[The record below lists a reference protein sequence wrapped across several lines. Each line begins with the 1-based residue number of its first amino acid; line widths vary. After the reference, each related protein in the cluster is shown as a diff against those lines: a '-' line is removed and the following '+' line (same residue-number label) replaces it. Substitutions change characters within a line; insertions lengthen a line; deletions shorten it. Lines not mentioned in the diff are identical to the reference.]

1 MRVARFVGVA
11 VAASSLLASSCSG
24 DPKETSASTT
34 GPVVAAGQSFPEQRC
49 SANKAAGTITYTSGY
64 DYAAAASII
73 DVLVAE
79 QRGYFD
85 ALCLDVR
92 VEPGLSSANY
102 TAVAADTA
110 QFSSAGS
117 FSELA
122 GQPMASNLVVLAVEG
137 KTAIDTLI
145 TKPGAASLLTG
156 LSGKV
161 IGVKGALPPSIRA
174 MLAQAGLVDGQQ
186 YTTTTL
192 DGFDPEDHL
201 ALDGVI
207 GFAGFKSNEPG
218 QLDRAGVAYETFD
231 PSTTGIP
238 GSFGVIYTSR
248 TFLKEHPMAAVDFM
262 RATMHALADSV
273 ADPASASMVAV
284 DFIRNNGNPNQLSP
298 DGEAFRW
305 QTESKMIVDSTPTG
319 QPLGLPDDKGLR
331 DEVDAYAAVGLF
343 GGTAPDISQLFDAS
357 VLEMIYDT
365 DNVVIWPAQGPK

>member
-11 VAASSLLASSCSG
+11 VAASSLVASACSNH
-24 DPKETSASTT
+24 PEESSVSTA
-34 GPVVAAGQSFPEQRC
+34 GPVVAAGRAFPQQRC
-49 SANKAAGTITYTSGY
+49 TANRAAGTITYTSGY
-64 DYAAAASII
+64 DYAAAASIV

-85 ALCLDVR
+85 ELCLDVR
-92 VEPGLSSANY
+92 IEPGLSSANY
-102 TAVAADTA
+102 TAVAAGTA
-110 QFSSAGS
+110 QFASAGS

-122 GQPMASNLVVLAVEG
+122 GQPIASNLVALAVEG

-145 TKPGAASLLTG
+145 TNSAAASSLAALTG
-156 LSGKV
+156 DV

-174 MLAQAGLVDGQQ
+174 MLAQAGLVDGRQ
-186 YTTTTL
+186 YTTTML
-192 DGFDPEDHL
+192 VGFDPVEHL
-201 ALDGVI
+201 ALDGVV

-218 QLDRAGVAYETFD
+218 QLDRAGVAYDTFD
-231 PSTTGIP
+231 PSANDIP
-238 GSFGVIYTSR
+238 GSFGVLYT
-248 TFLKEHPMAAVDFM
+248 THVFLNEHPTAAVDFM

-284 DFIRNNGNPNQLSP
+284 DFIRNNGNPNRLSP

-331 DEVDAYAAVGLF
+331 AEVDAYAAVGLF

>member
-11 VAASSLLASSCSG
+11 VAASSLVASACSSH
-24 DPKETSASTT
+24 PEESSVSTA
-34 GPVVAAGQSFPEQRC
+34 GPVVAAGRAFPQQRC
-49 SANKAAGTITYTSGY
+49 TANRAAGTITYTSGY
-64 DYAAAASII
+64 DYAAAASIV

-85 ALCLDVR
+85 ELCLDVR
-92 VEPGLSSANY
+92 IEPGLSSANY
-102 TAVAADTA
+102 TAVAAGTA
-110 QFSSAGS
+110 QFASAGS

-122 GQPMASNLVVLAVEG
+122 GQPIASNLVALAVEG

-145 TKPGAASLLTG
+145 TKPAAASSLAALTG
-156 LSGKV
+156 DA

-174 MLAQAGLVDGQQ
+174 MLAQAGLVDGRQ
-186 YTTTTL
+186 YTTTML
-192 DGFDPEDHL
+192 VGFDPVEHL
-201 ALDGVI
+201 ALDGVV

-218 QLDRAGVAYETFD
+218 QLDRAGVAYDTFD
-231 PSTTGIP
+231 PSANDIP
-238 GSFGVIYTSR
+238 GSFGVLYT
-248 TFLKEHPMAAVDFM
+248 THVFLNEHPTAAVDFM

-284 DFIRNNGNPNQLSP
+284 DFIRNNGNPNRLSP

-331 DEVDAYAAVGLF
+331 AEVDAYAAVGLF

-365 DNVVIWPAQGPK
+365 DNVVIWPAPGPK